1 MYSLYSEKLPQ
12 VSVIVKE
19 GNVSDVPCKRWVGCQ
34 RESVG
39 KHVLK
44 YRLLDIASIIDLF
57 GTKREQ
63 QAVTVQISIDSP
75 PGVDIAS
82 T

>member
-1 MYSLYSEKLPQ
+1 MYFLHSEKLPQ

-19 GNVSDVPCKRWVGCQ
+19 GNVNNVPCKRWVVCQ
-34 RESVG
+34 RENSRQA
-39 KHVLK
+39 LFK

-57 GTKREQ
+57 GTEREQ